1 MKSVQGA
8 GADFLYG
15 TKRIAQHLGLTVRQV
30 EHMIARRS
38 IPTFK
43 MGAIV
48 CSTRS
53 SLQRHFDSLA
63 SDGGARGSTGRDR
76 ED

>member
-1 MKSVQGA
+1 MKGAEGA

-30 EHMIARRS
+30 EHMIARGV

-43 MGAIV
+43 LGAIV

-53 SLQRHFDSLA
+53 SLQRHFDGLA
-63 SDGGARGSTGRDR
+63 INVDARGSTRRDR